1 MHAPVKLVLIE
12 TKKKF
17 VVAKYCLHINNVDIP
32 QKINNGD
39 RFRKYYPTLPKMED
53 VQFPQ

>member
-12 TKKKF
+12 TKKIA
-17 VVAKYCLHINNVDIP
+17 VAKYCLHINNVDIP

-39 RFRKYYPTLPKMED
+39 RFRKYYHTLPKMED

>member
-12 TKKKF
+12 TKKIA
-17 VVAKYCLHINNVDIP
+17 VAKYCLHINNVDIP